1 MSGWMKAAVIVMLVA
16 GQAAAAEIELRPQ
29 VRAAGAIVKLGDVA
43 VVHGTPEETR
53 ELLALELVPAP
64 ALGRTRSLKSREIQ
78 DLLALQGVKLVDH
91 QFAGANSVQISG
103 GGSSAAPT
111 APALKASR
119 SAREQVESRVQR
131 AISRHLQQVAGE
143 RLPWNVSV
151 NLTDEQLS
159 LLSQRS
165 GDILAEGG
173 RQPWTG
179 SQQFV
184 LQIGTDKGVERLQV
198 AAVVSVPDMVVV
210 AKRPFRRGEVIQ
222 ASDVTLE
229 MPPAGDSSVAVA
241 THLED
246 VIGRETVRSVATGQ
260 PLESS
265 WLRKPIMVRRG
276 EVVTVFAR
284 AANLTVRTQARA
296 TEDGGQNDIVTVER
310 LDDRQ
315 RFSARVVG
323 VQELEVF
330 VGGARVTERK

>member
-1 MSGWMKAAVIVMLVA
+1 MSGWMKAAVIAMLVA
-16 GQAAAAEIELRPQ
+16 GQAVAAEIELRPQ
-29 VRAAGAIVKLGDVA
+29 VRTAGAIVKLGDIA

-64 ALGRTRSLKSREIQ
+64 APGRSRSLKIREVQ

-91 QFAGANSVQISG
+91 QFSGANSVQISG
-103 GGSSAAPT
+103 GGNAAT
-111 APALKASR
+111 TPALKATR
-119 SAREQVESRVQR
+119 SAREQIESRVQR
-131 AISRHLQQVAGE
+131 AIMRHLQEVANE

-151 NLTDEQLS
+151 NLTDEQLA
-159 LLSQRS
+159 LLSVRS

-173 RQPWTG
+173 RQPWIGT
-179 SQQFV
+179 QQFV
-184 LQIGTDKGVERLQV
+184 LQIGTDKGVQRLPIT
-198 AAVVSVPDMVVV
+198 AVVSVPEMVVV

-229 MPPAGDSSVAVA
+229 LPPSGDNSVALA

-246 VIGRETVRSVATGQ
+246 VVGRETVRSVATGQ
-260 PLESS
+260 PLETS

-296 TEDGGQNDIVTVER
+296 IEDGGHNDIVTVER

-315 RFSARVVG
+315 RFSARVTG

-330 VGGARVTERK
+330 VGGVRVADSK

>member
-29 VRAAGAIVKLGDVA
+29 VQAAGAIVKLGDVA
-43 VVHGTPEETR
+43 VVYGAPEETR

-64 ALGRTRSLKSREIQ
+64 AAGRSRSLKIREVQ

-91 QFAGANSVQISG
+91 QFAGASSVQISG
-103 GGSSAAPT
+103 GSSAAPAT
-111 APALKASR
+111 PALKATR

-143 RLPWNVSV
+143 RLPWNVTV

-159 LLSQRS
+159 LLATRS

-184 LQIGTDKGVERLQV
+184 LQIGTDKGVQRLPV
-198 AAVVSVPDMVVV
+198 TVVVTVPEMVVV

-330 VGGARVTERK
+330 VGGVRVAERK